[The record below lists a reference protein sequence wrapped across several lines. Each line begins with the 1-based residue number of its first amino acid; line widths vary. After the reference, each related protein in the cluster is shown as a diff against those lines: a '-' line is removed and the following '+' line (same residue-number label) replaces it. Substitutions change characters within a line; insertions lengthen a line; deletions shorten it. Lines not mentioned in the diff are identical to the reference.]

1 MANWQI
7 TQLQFILFA
16 IASWVNRH
24 QQAVIEYLQEE
35 KRVFLEQLGGKPKRF
50 TDAQQMPLVAFPAY
64 GQPWAFASAALWAC
78 TLRIASR
85 MSSMPLRSARS
96 MFWVME
102 TVVSQTCLL
111 PFNCWKLSR

>member
-50 TDAQQMPLVAFPAY
+50 IDAQQMPLVAFPAY
-64 GQPWAFASAALWAC
+64 GQP
-78 TLRIASR
+78 
-85 MSSMPLRSARS
+85 
-96 MFWVME
+96 
-102 TVVSQTCLL
+102 
-111 PFNCWKLSR
+111 